1 MTSIYDQ
8 IGGAGA
14 VDTAVDMFYGKVLAD
29 PDLRGYFAHIDL
41 ARLKRHQQAFLTA
54 ALGGG
59 DAYAGRAM
67 GPAHAGLG
75 VTDAAFDAVVGH
87 LAATLTELS
96 VPNEIITEIGSA
108 LVPLRPEIVS
118 VAAHAANR

>member
-1 MTSIYDQ
+1 MTSIFDQ
-8 IGGAGA
+8 IGGAAAIEAA
-14 VDTAVDMFYGKVLAD
+14 VDIFYGKVLAD
-29 PDLRGYFAHIDL
+29 PDLRGYFAQIDL
-41 ARLKRHQQAFLTA
+41 ARLKRHQRAFLTA

-59 DAYAGRAM
+59 DAYAGRSM

-96 VPNEIITEIGSA
+96 VPDEIITEIGGA
-108 LVPLRPEIVS
+108 LIPLRPEIVS
-118 VAAHAANR
+118 VAAQPANR

>member
-1 MTSIYDQ
+1 MSPIFDQ

-14 VDTAVDMFYGKVLAD
+14 VGTAVDIFYEKVLGD
-29 PDLRGYFAHIDL
+29 PQLRGYFAGTDL
-41 ARLKRHQQAFLTA
+41 ALLKRHQRAFLTA
-54 ALGGG
+54 ALGGP

-96 VPNEIITEIGSA
+96 VPDDTIGEIAAA
-108 LVPLRPEIVS
+108 LLPLRSEIVS
-118 VAAHAANR
+118 AAAQPVTP